1 MGLFS
6 AGEEKLNTE
15 GTEEERRGHAV
26 ASVTGMKAK
35 RVLVFAGKL
44 GYQTR
49 SFDAAARKLGVELA
63 FVTDRCHQLDDPWG
77 DQAIAVHFESPEAA
91 AYTVLEAARGG
102 ERVDGILALG
112 DRPAVAAAYVA
123 RGLGLAY
130 NHPLAVEA
138 CRSKLRMREVFRDAG
153 LRVPWFR
160 AVALQPAPEPAL
172 LGISYPCVL
181 KPLSLSAST
190 GVIRANN
197 REEFLWAAARVR
209 GVLESPEILASR
221 EANLDQMMVEGYI
234 PGKEVAVEGLL
245 IDGTLRV
252 LAIFDKASPL
262 KGPFFEETIY
272 VTPSRLPGAQQ
283 QEIEQSAVDVVRA
296 LGLSHGPVH
305 TEFRIS
311 EEGVWPLEVA
321 PRPIGGLC
329 ARALRFG
336 SEESNELIG
345 LEELL
350 LRHAVEMPVE
360 NWKREAVASGV
371 MMIPVPASGMLESVE
386 GEQEARAVPHIVG
399 LEITARLH
407 DYIAAWP
414 EGSSYLGFLFA
425 RVETAEEAE
434 GALRAAHG
442 KLQFAIRE
450 RLAVEH
456 PATKRMVG

>member
-1 MGLFS
+1 
-6 AGEEKLNTE
+6 
-15 GTEEERRGHAV
+15 
-26 ASVTGMKAK
+26 MKTK
-35 RVLVFAGKL
+35 RILVFAGKL

-77 DQAIAVHFESPEAA
+77 DRAIAVHFESPEAA
-91 AYTVLEAARGG
+91 AYTVMEEVRRSG
-102 ERVDGILALG
+102 ESVDGILALG

-123 RGLGLAY
+123 RGLGLQY
-130 NHPLAVEA
+130 NHPASVEA

-181 KPLSLSAST
+181 KPLSLFAST

-197 REEFLWAAARVR
+197 REEFLAAAGRVR
-209 GVLESPEILASR
+209 RVLQSPEVLASR
-221 EANLDQMMVEGYI
+221 ETNLDQMMVEGYI
-234 PGKEVAVEGLL
+234 PGREIAVEGLL
-245 IDGTLRV
+245 SDGELRV
-252 LAIFDKASPL
+252 LAIFDKADPL
-262 KGPFFEETIY
+262 EGPFFEETIY
-272 VTPSRLPGAQQ
+272 VTPSRLDEAQLS
-283 QEIEQSAVDVVRA
+283 EIKRCATDAVRA
-296 LGLSHGPVH
+296 LGLSQGPVH
-305 TEFRIS
+305 AEFRIN
-311 EEGVWPLEVA
+311 EEGVWPLEIA

-329 ARALRFG
+329 ARALRFA
-336 SEESNELIG
+336 SEASDEVIG

-350 LRHAVEMPVE
+350 LRHAAEMPVGD
-360 NWKREAVASGV
+360 WTREAAASGV
-371 MMIPVPASGMLESVE
+371 MMIPVPASGVLESVE
-386 GEQEARAVPHIVG
+386 GEEDARATRHIVG

-425 RVETAEEAE
+425 NAESADEVE
-434 GALRAAHG
+434 GALRTAHG
-442 KLQFAIRE
+442 KLRFAIRE

-456 PATKRMVG
+456 PVTGRVVG

>member
-1 MGLFS
+1 
-6 AGEEKLNTE
+6 
-15 GTEEERRGHAV
+15 
-26 ASVTGMKAK
+26 MKTK

-63 FVTDRCHQLDDPWG
+63 FVTDRCHQLEDPWG
-77 DQAIAVHFESPEAA
+77 DRAIAVHFESPEAA
-91 AYTVLEAARGG
+91 AYTVMEEVRRSG
-102 ERVDGILALG
+102 ESVDGILALG
-112 DRPAVAAAYVA
+112 DRPAVAGAYVA
-123 RGLGLAY
+123 RGLGLQY
-130 NHPLAVEA
+130 NHPASVEA

-181 KPLSLSAST
+181 KPISLSAST
-190 GVIRANN
+190 GVIGANN
-197 REEFLWAAARVR
+197 REEFTAAAARVR
-209 GVLESPEILASR
+209 RVLESPEILASR
-221 EANLDQMMVEGYI
+221 EANLDQMLVEGYV
-234 PGKEVAVEGLL
+234 PGREVAVEGLL
-245 IDGTLRV
+245 TDGELRV
-252 LAIFDKASPL
+252 LAIFDKADAL
-262 KGPFFEETIY
+262 EGPFFEETIY
-272 VTPSRLPGAQQ
+272 VTPSRLGEAQVR
-283 QEIEQSAVDVVRA
+283 EIERCAADAVRA

-305 TEFRIS
+305 AEFRIN

-329 ARALRFG
+329 ARALRFVRG
-336 SEESNELIG
+336 GNGEVIG

-350 LRHAVEMPVE
+350 LRHAVEMPVGD
-360 NWKREAVASGV
+360 WKREGAASGV
-371 MMIPVPASGMLESVE
+371 MMIPVPASGMLEGVE
-386 GEQEARAVPHIVG
+386 GEESARGIAHIVG

-425 RVETAEEAE
+425 RAERAEDVER
-434 GALRAAHG
+434 ALRLAHG
-442 KLQFAIRE
+442 KLRFAIRE

-456 PATKRMVG
+456 PATGRVVS

>member
-1 MGLFS
+1 MDLFRF
-6 AGEEKLNTE
+6 ADEKNLTQRPQRLRTE
-15 GTEEERRGHAV
+15 GTESFVVNG
-26 ASVTGMKAK
+26 K

-49 SFDAAARKLGVELA
+49 SFDAAARKLGVELV

-77 DQAIAVHFESPEAA
+77 DRAIAVHFEAPEVA
-91 AYTVLEAARGG
+91 AYTVLEAVGAG
-102 ERVDGILALG
+102 ERVDGFLALG
-112 DRPAVAAAYVA
+112 DRPAVTAAYVA

-130 NHPLAVEA
+130 NHPLAAEA
-138 CRSKLRMREVFRDAG
+138 CRSKLRMREVFRDSG

-160 AVALQPAPEPAL
+160 VVALQPAPEPAL
-172 LGISYPCVL
+172 LGISYPCVV

-197 REEFLWAAARVR
+197 REEFLRAAARVR

-221 EANLDQMMVEGYI
+221 EANRDQMIVEGYI
-234 PGKEVAVEGLL
+234 PGREVAVEGLL
-245 IDGTLRV
+245 TNGELRV
-252 LAIFDKASPL
+252 LAIFDKADPL
-262 KGPFFEETIY
+262 EGPFFEETIY
-272 VTPSRLPGAQQ
+272 ITPSRLGDAQLR
-283 QEIEQSAVDVVRA
+283 EIARCATDVVRA

-305 TEFRIS
+305 AEFRIN

-329 ARALRFG
+329 ARALRFVDG
-336 SEESNELIG
+336 TSNEVIG

-350 LRHAVEMPVE
+350 LRHAVEMPVG
-360 NWKREAVASGV
+360 NWKREPAASGV
-371 MMIPVPASGMLESVE
+371 MMIPVPTSGVLEGVE
-386 GEQEARAVPHIVG
+386 GESAARGVPGVTD

-425 RVETAEEAE
+425 QAEMAEEVE
-434 GALRAAHG
+434 EALRAAHA
-442 KLQFAIRE
+442 KLRFVIRE

-456 PATKRMVG
+456 PGIRRMVG

>member
-1 MGLFS
+1 MVMNS
-6 AGEEKLNTE
+6 
-15 GTEEERRGHAV
+15 
-26 ASVTGMKAK
+26 K

-49 SFDAAARKLGVELA
+49 SFDEAARKLGVALM
-63 FVTDRCHQLDDPWG
+63 FVTDRCHQLEDPWG
-77 DQAIAVHFESPEAA
+77 DRAIAVHFESPEAA
-91 AYTVLEAARGG
+91 AYTVLETARAG

-160 AVALQPAPEPAL
+160 GVALRPAPEPAL

-181 KPLSLSAST
+181 KPVSLSASQ
-190 GVIRANN
+190 GVVRANN
-197 REEFLWAAARVR
+197 REEFLAAAERVR
-209 GVLESPEILASR
+209 RVSELPEVLASR
-221 EANLDQMMVEGYI
+221 EAHMDEMIVEGYI
-234 PGKEVAVEGLL
+234 AGKEVAVEGLL
-245 IDGTLRV
+245 VDGVLRV
-252 LAIFDKASPL
+252 LAIFDKPDPL
-262 KGPFFEETIY
+262 EGPYFEETIY
-272 VTPSRLPGAQQ
+272 ITLSRLPEAQQ
-283 QEIEQSAVDVVRA
+283 RDVERCATEAVRA

-305 TEFRIS
+305 AEFRIN

-329 ARALRFG
+329 ARALRFVGG
-336 SEESNELIG
+336 SSGEVIG

-350 LRHAVEMPVE
+350 LRHAVEMPIGD
-360 NWKREAVASGV
+360 WKREAAASGV
-371 MMIPVPASGMLESVE
+371 MMIPVPASGVLEEVK
-386 GEQEARAVPHIVG
+386 GEEAGRATPNVTELH
-399 LEITARLH
+399 ITARLH

-414 EGSSYLGFLFA
+414 EGASYLGFLFA
-425 RVETAEEAE
+425 RAETPDEVEN
-434 GALRAAHG
+434 ALRAAHG
-442 KLQFAIRE
+442 KLRFAIRE

-456 PATKRMVG
+456 PAIGRVVS

>member
-1 MGLFS
+1 M
-6 AGEEKLNTE
+6 
-15 GTEEERRGHAV
+15 
-26 ASVTGMKAK
+26 K

-49 SFDAAARKLGVELA
+49 SFDAAARKLGVALG

-77 DQAIAVHFESPEAA
+77 DRAIAVHFESPETA
-91 AYTVLEAARGG
+91 AYAVLEAVRAG
-102 ERVDGILALG
+102 EGVDGILALG

-197 REEFLWAAARVR
+197 REEFLLAAARVR
-209 GVLESPEILASR
+209 HVLESPEILASR
-221 EANLDQMMVEGYI
+221 EANVDQMIVEGYI
-234 PGKEVAVEGLL
+234 PGREVAVEGLL
-245 IDGTLRV
+245 TGGEFRV
-252 LAIFDKASPL
+252 LAIFDKADPL
-262 KGPFFEETIY
+262 EGPFFEETIY
-272 VTPSRLPGAQQ
+272 VTPSRLGEAQRK
-283 QEIEQSAVDVVRA
+283 EIEKCAADAVRA

-305 TEFRIS
+305 AEFRIN

-329 ARALRFG
+329 ARALRFV
-336 SEESNELIG
+336 SSASDEAIG

-350 LRHAVEMPVE
+350 LRQAVEMPVG

-371 MMIPVPASGMLESVE
+371 MMIPVPTSGVLEGVE
-386 GEQEARAVPHIVG
+386 GESAARAVPNVTD

-425 RVETAEEAE
+425 RAETAEEVE
-434 GALRAAHG
+434 EALRAAHG
-442 KLQFAIRE
+442 ELRFTIRE

-456 PATKRMVG
+456 PATGRVVR

>member
-1 MGLFS
+1 M
-6 AGEEKLNTE
+6 
-15 GTEEERRGHAV
+15 
-26 ASVTGMKAK
+26 K
-35 RVLVFAGKL
+35 RVLVFAAKL

-49 SFDAAARKLGVELA
+49 SFDAAARKLGVELG

-77 DQAIAVHFESPEAA
+77 DRAIAVHFEKPEGA
-91 AYTVLEAARGG
+91 AYNVLEEVWRGG

-138 CRSKLRMREVFRDAG
+138 CRSKLRTREVFRDAG

-190 GVIRANN
+190 GVIRADN
-197 REEFLWAAARVR
+197 REEFVAAAARVR
-209 GVLESPEILASR
+209 RVLDSPEILATR
-221 EANLDQMMVEGYI
+221 EANLDQMIVEGYI
-234 PGKEVAVEGLL
+234 PGREVAVEGLL
-245 IDGTLRV
+245 ADGELRV
-252 LAIFDKASPL
+252 LAIFDKADPL
-262 KGPFFEETIY
+262 EGPFFEETIY
-272 VTPSRLPGAQQ
+272 VTPSRLTKIQQ
-283 QEIEQSAVDVVRA
+283 REIVKCALEAVRA

-305 TEFRIS
+305 AEFRIN

-329 ARALRFG
+329 AQTLRFASGDG
-336 SEESNELIG
+336 SDLIG

-350 LRHAVEMPVE
+350 LRHAVEMPVVD
-360 NWKREAVASGV
+360 WTREKLASGV
-371 MMIPVPASGMLESVE
+371 MMIPVPKSGILEGVE
-386 GEQEARAVPHIVG
+386 GEESARAVPHIVG

-414 EGSSYLGFLFA
+414 EGSSYSGFLFA
-425 RVETAEEAE
+425 RAKTTEEVEEA
-434 GALRAAHG
+434 LREAHG
-442 KLQFAIRE
+442 KLRFSIQK

-456 PATKRMVG
+456 PATGRLVG